1 MKKNKSLDRI
11 RMTLMLQVIVFIY
24 SLTGTISKYAS
35 LSMQKYGVFS
45 IQFIGLVFAMVCSL
59 GIYAIFWQRALKIVE
74 LSVAYANKG
83 IGILWTLVWSVLLF
97 KETITVNNIV
107 GIIFICIGVIVVTG
121 NE

>member
-1 MKKNKSLDRI
+1 
-11 RMTLMLQVIVFIY
+11 
-24 SLTGTISKYAS
+24 
-35 LSMQKYGVFS
+35 MQKYGVFS

-59 GIYAIFWQRALKIVE
+59 GIYAIFWQRALKKVE